1 MFSPLLLSTS
11 VLRVG
16 NWASVMSSV
25 SDIQDRRW
33 RRLRMTAARNT
44 TPAAIATLR
53 IEPSAPVLRRGP
65 PSGPEWLHEVKFDGW
80 RAQLHKAGRDM
91 DTPVNMVGALFKCCL
106 SQFWKMIVAK
116 RAMLLPWSALIFAVE
131 RSGRRRGI
139 NRAGAGQSA
148 LRASR
153 LR

>member
-1 MFSPLLLSTS
+1 M
-11 VLRVG
+11 VLYIV
-16 NWASVMSSV
+16 
-25 SDIQDRRW
+25 
-33 RRLRMTAARNT
+33 AREAY
-44 TPAAIATLR
+44 PIHRAVRA
-53 IEPSAPVLRRGP
+53 SAPPRTPFRPRVNARG
-65 PSGPEWLHEVKFDGW
+65 KFDGW
-80 RAQLHKAGRDM
+80 RAQLHKTGRDM

-139 NRAGAGQSA
+139 NRAGAGQSSH
-148 LRASR
+148 RASR